1 MSEDL
6 LLLAERACFDAIV
19 TCYTQE
25 LGAGVWHQAA
35 AWRAEDPEFSPQ
47 GELVL
52 VLVLPREG
60 LRLAI
65 DVVYYSAVG
74 RHRLGAVRCER
85 SGRWYDADRLHT
97 VLTLVRE
104 LYSGRASVDA
114 TARAHELEL
123 LLRYVQS
130 QQLMARYLQ
139 ARAHD
144 RGLDSDRF
152 IDSEQS
158 ML

>member
-6 LLLAERACFDAIV
+6 LFLAERACFEAFV

-25 LGAGVWHQAA
+25 LGAGEWHRAA
-35 AWRAEDPEFSPQ
+35 TWRAEDRDFCPQ

-65 DVVYYSAVG
+65 DVIYHSAVG

-85 SGRWYDADRLHT
+85 SGRWYDGDRLHT
-97 VLTLVRE
+97 VLTLVRTFQCP
-104 LYSGRASVDA
+104 
-114 TARAHELEL
+114 TAPD
-123 LLRYVQS
+123 LLR
-130 QQLMARYLQ
+130 
-139 ARAHD
+139 
-144 RGLDSDRF
+144 
-152 IDSEQS
+152 
-158 ML
+158 